1 MGDHLLRF
9 NGRDDREL
17 VSDIAEYVADG
28 LRPHQCAIVI
38 AIEAHRI
45 ALVEELE
52 RRGRDTSR
60 EIARGRLTLLDAEE
74 SLSRFMRN
82 RRPDSERFY
91 QHVGALLQNKLKRR
105 KYRHVRV
112 YGEMVGL
119 LWESRRFRAA
129 YALEDLWNGLQQEFA
144 FSLYCGYPIDVF
156 DRQFKLRCVEPLFCA
171 HTHVSP
177 TDRSARLELA
187 LERAAGELLGVRRAD
202 LRAGAGTMLR
212 EGWARVPNAEAEILW
227 LREAHP
233 RFADTVIES
242 AKGYFERT

>member
-82 RRPDSERFY
+82 RRPDSERRFWEFL
-91 QHVGALLQNKLKRR
+91 QAL
-105 KYRHVRV
+105 RH
-112 YGEMVGL
+112 GCS
-119 LWESRRFRAA
+119 W
-129 YALEDLWNGLQQEFA
+129 
-144 FSLYCGYPIDVF
+144 
-156 DRQFKLRCVEPLFCA
+156 
-171 HTHVSP
+171 
-177 TDRSARLELA
+177 
-187 LERAAGELLGVRRAD
+187 AD
-202 LRAGAGTMLR
+202 
-212 EGWARVPNAEAEILW
+212 
-227 LREAHP
+227 
-233 RFADTVIES
+233 
-242 AKGYFERT
+242 